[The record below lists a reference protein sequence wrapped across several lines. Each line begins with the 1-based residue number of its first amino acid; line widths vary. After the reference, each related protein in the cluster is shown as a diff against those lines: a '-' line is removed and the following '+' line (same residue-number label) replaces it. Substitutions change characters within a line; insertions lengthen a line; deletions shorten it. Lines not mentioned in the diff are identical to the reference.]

1 MTCIAWRNGVMACDS
16 CWTYGDTQTVSHIKI
31 KRLKSGALLGSA
43 GDNDSR
49 ALEALLDNIKVA
61 EKLPTRVQL
70 AETKVEFMGL
80 LALPR
85 GGVWVISTGKVDEQ
99 GFPVDDEED
108 FGIWPA
114 TTMGGYASVGSGSD
128 HALSAMDGHP
138 TVSAERAVEIA
149 CKRNIHC
156 RLPVHKIRLLPRP
169 SGPGQ
174 RLRKSK

>member
-1 MTCIAWRNGVMACDS
+1 MACDS

-49 ALEALLDNIKVA
+49 ALEALLDSVKTP

-70 AETKVEFMGL
+70 AETKNEFMGI

-85 GGVWVISTGKVDEQ
+85 GGVFIISTGKVDEQ
-99 GFPVDDEED
+99 GFPVDEDED
-108 FGIWPA
+108 FGVWPA
-114 TTMGGYASVGSGSD
+114 TTMGGYAAVGSGAEA
-128 HALSAMDGHP
+128 ALAAMDAGA
-138 TVSAERAVEIA
+138 TAEQAVNIA
-149 CKRNIHC
+149 CKRNINC
-156 RLPVHKIRLLPRP
+156 RPPVHKIRLLARP

-174 RLRKSK
+174 RPRKSK

>member
-1 MTCIAWRNGVMACDS
+1 MTVIAYRSGLMACDS

-49 ALEALLDNIKVA
+49 ALEVLLDNIKTP

-70 AETKVEFMGL
+70 AETKCDFMGI

-85 GGVWVISTGKVDEQ
+85 GGVFIISTGKVDEQ
-99 GFPVDDEED
+99 GFPVEDEED
-108 FGIWPA
+108 FGVWPA
-114 TTMGGYASVGSGSD
+114 TTMGGYAAVGSGSEA
-128 HALSAMDGHP
+128 ALAAMDAGA
-138 TVSAERAVEIA
+138 TAEQAVNIA

-156 RLPVHKIRLLPRP
+156 RPPVHKIRLLPA

-174 RLRKSK
+174 RGPRRGK